1 MKFSRT
7 AAAFVTACVAATFV
21 LTGCASSGSGN
32 GGESEAP
39 GENCEPRWDFETI
52 VPGTLT
58 IAAVQQMPAT
68 DINPTTGE
76 LSGLDTV
83 LLEEFSALNCLKADW
98 QPMSGVALGAALT
111 EGVADVGAGG
121 VFKSEKRGEV
131 FGQTTPTW
139 FDSLGVLAKDEIK
152 SPTDLK
158 GKKVGLI
165 GGAFFEADLID
176 LIGQDNVVPF
186 QAIDGAI
193 EDLLAGRIDAIY
205 NSGGVLAYLKETRGL
220 DDFKVS
226 LMKFDEAYPV
236 LTAPGEP
243 NIPFTKT
250 NIALGA
256 ALDEFLAEK
265 HKDGTI
271 VNTLAELGIKDAK
284 VPEDD

>member
-7 AAAFVTACVAATFV
+7 AVVFATACVAATFS
-21 LTGCASSGSGN
+21 LTGCASSGSSA
-32 GGESEAP
+32 GGEAETTS
-39 GENCEPRWDFETI
+39 ENCDPRWAFETI

-83 LLEEFSALNCLKADW
+83 LLEEFAGLNCIKTDW

-111 EGVADVGAGG
+111 EDVADVGAGG

-139 FDSLGVLAKDEIK
+139 LDSLGVLSKEEIK
-152 SPTDLK
+152 SPEDLQ

-165 GGAFFEADLID
+165 GGAFFEADLIE

-193 EDLLAGRIDAIY
+193 EDLLAGRIDAVY
-205 NSGGVLAYLKETRGL
+205 NSGGVLTYLKELRGL

-250 NIALGA
+250 NTALGA

-271 VNTLAELGIKDAK
+271 VDTLAELGIKGAK
-284 VPEDD
+284 VPEDG

>member
-1 MKFSRT
+1 MKFSQS
-7 AAAFVTACVAATFV
+7 AAAYAAACAVILA
-21 LTGCASSGSGN
+21 LTGCASSGA
-32 GGESEAP
+32 GGESEAETP
-39 GENCEPRWDFETI
+39 NQSCEPRWEFETI

-83 LLEEFSALNCLKADW
+83 LLEEFTALNCLKADW

-121 VFKSEKRGEV
+121 VFRSEKRGEV

-139 FDSLGVLAKDEIK
+139 LDSLGVLAKDPIK
-152 SPTDLK
+152 SPEDLQ

-165 GGAFFEADLID
+165 GGAFFEAELIE
-176 LIGQDNVVPF
+176 LIGQENVIPF

-193 EDLLAGRIDAIY
+193 EDLLAGRIDAVY
-205 NSGGVLAYLKETRGL
+205 NSGGVLTYLKELRGL
-220 DDFKVS
+220 DDFSVS

-250 NIALGA
+250 NTALGT
-256 ALDEFLAEK
+256 ALDQFLAEK
-265 HKDGTI
+265 HEDGTI
-271 VNTLAELGIKDAK
+271 VDTLAGLGIKDAK
-284 VPEDD
+284 VPEDN